1 LDQGS
6 GQVVC
11 VSLAIILPT
20 FAGVGPIKIYSFVSA
35 INLQMRQII
44 LYNPID
50 MVCQVVYKINMQN
63 NKIERKQMSKIRM
76 NTELRNKLF
85 GKIKHT
91 FENEDTQEREAFLQA
106 RENVDQQY
114 TMASELAK
122 EVVERSYPTDDVA
135 TLRHFKK
142 KYGQPCDVVA
152 KDKCFYFAHNE
163 GVDDEG
169 EPTETKSHFDF
180 GLFGNLNGTEYDNEQ
195 GKKFAVAYYREEL
208 KAKDCNPDIYAQQNE
223 NKDNPHKTKHVDECM
238 KALGYSGSYGSGG
251 NEIGM
256 AKDFNSNYYLDVI
269 GTSYCRSR
277 AIACTKNE
285 YEQFETWRIAKGN
298 LVVNHQKWIDTIQKQ
313 CDQLKIGLKAYRYL
327 SEGIELATELG
338 IQVDEAELIRTNST
352 GLTIYNPSNLA
363 SMIKGM
369 KNKNQSREAKILARK
384 QYEESLN

>member
-1 LDQGS
+1 M
-6 GQVVC
+6 
-11 VSLAIILPT
+11 T
-20 FAGVGPIKIYSFVSA
+20 
-35 INLQMRQII
+35 
-44 LYNPID
+44 
-50 MVCQVVYKINMQN
+50 
-63 NKIERKQMSKIRM
+63 KIRM

-85 GKIKHT
+85 NKIKNV
-91 FENEDTQEREAFLQA
+91 FENEDTQEREAFLMA
-106 RENVDQQY
+106 REEVDSQY
-114 TMASELAK
+114 GIASTLAK

-135 TLRHFKK
+135 TLRTFKR

-180 GLFGNLNGTEYDNEQ
+180 GLFGNLNGSEYSSDE

-208 KAKDCNPDIYAQQNE
+208 KAKDCNPDIFAQQNE

-238 KALGYSGSYGSGG
+238 KALGHSGG
-251 NEIGM
+251 YHNDDNAIGM
-256 AKDFNSNYYLDVI
+256 EKEFNAPYYLDVI

-285 YEQFETWRIAKGN
+285 YEQFEQWRVAKGN
-298 LVVNHQKWIDTIQKQ
+298 LVSKHQTWIDTIQKQ

-369 KNKNQSREAKILARK
+369 KNKHQSREAKILARK
-384 QYEESLN
+384 KYEESIN

>member
-1 LDQGS
+1 
-6 GQVVC
+6 
-11 VSLAIILPT
+11 
-20 FAGVGPIKIYSFVSA
+20 
-35 INLQMRQII
+35 
-44 LYNPID
+44 
-50 MVCQVVYKINMQN
+50 MQN
-63 NKIERKQMSKIRM
+63 KNNNQKGTMTKIRM

-85 GKIKHT
+85 NKIKNV

-106 RENVDQQY
+106 RETVDQQY

-122 EVVERSYPTDDVA
+122 EVVERSYPVDDVA
-135 TLRHFKK
+135 TLRTFKK

-163 GVDDEG
+163 DKDEDG
-169 EPTETKSHFDF
+169 DEKETKSHFDF
-180 GLFGNLNGTEYDNEQ
+180 GLFGNLNGSEYDHED
-195 GKKFAVAYYREEL
+195 GKRFAFAYYREEL
-208 KAKDCNPDIYAQQNE
+208 KAKDCNPDIFAQQNE

-238 KALGYSGSYGSGG
+238 KALGNVGSNVYS
-251 NEIGM
+251 NDDNIGM
-256 AKDFNSNYYLDVI
+256 AKEFNHPYFLDVI

-285 YEQFETWRIAKGN
+285 YEAFETWRIAKGN
-298 LVVNHQKWIDTIQKQ
+298 LVTKHQTWIDTIQKQ

-384 QYEESLN
+384 KYEESLN

>member
-1 LDQGS
+1 
-6 GQVVC
+6 
-11 VSLAIILPT
+11 
-20 FAGVGPIKIYSFVSA
+20 
-35 INLQMRQII
+35 
-44 LYNPID
+44 
-50 MVCQVVYKINMQN
+50 
-63 NKIERKQMSKIRM
+63 M

-85 GKIKHT
+85 NKIKHT
-91 FENEDTQEREAFLQA
+91 FENEDTQERELYLQS
-106 RENVDQQY
+106 REYVDEQY
-114 TMASELAK
+114 QSASALAK
-122 EVVERSYPTDDVA
+122 EVVERSYPVDDVA

-142 KYGQPCDVVA
+142 KYGSPCDVVA
-152 KDKCFYFAHNE
+152 KDKCFYFAHQE

-169 EPTETKSHFDF
+169 KEKETKSHFDF
-180 GLFGNLNGTEYDNEQ
+180 GLFGNLNGSEYRDEE

-208 KAKDCNPDIYAQQNE
+208 KAKDLNPDIFAQQNE
-223 NKDNPHKTKHVDECM
+223 NKDNPHKTKHVEECM
-238 KALGYSGSYGSGG
+238 KALGHTGGNYGSDNDG
-251 NEIGM
+251 IGM
-256 AKDFNSNYYLDVI
+256 NKTFNAPFYLDVI

-285 YEQFETWRIAKGN
+285 YEKFEEWRIAKGN
-298 LVVNHQKWIDTIQKQ
+298 LVAKHQTWIDTIVKQ

-338 IQVDEAELIRTNST
+338 IKLDEAELIRTNST

>member
-1 LDQGS
+1 
-6 GQVVC
+6 
-11 VSLAIILPT
+11 
-20 FAGVGPIKIYSFVSA
+20 
-35 INLQMRQII
+35 
-44 LYNPID
+44 
-50 MVCQVVYKINMQN
+50 MQN

-85 GKIKHT
+85 NKIKNV
-91 FENEDTQEREAFLQA
+91 FENEDTQEREAFLKA
-106 RENVDQQY
+106 REVVNDEYVIAQQF
-114 TMASELAK
+114 AK
-122 EVVERSYPTDDVA
+122 EIVERAYPPEDVA
-135 TLRHFKK
+135 ILRTFKK
-142 KYGQPCDVVA
+142 KYGDPCDVVA
-152 KDKCFYFAHNE
+152 KDKCFYFSHNE
-163 GVDDEG
+163 DIDEDG
-169 EPTETKSHFDF
+169 DTKETKSHFDF
-180 GLFGNLNGTEYDNEQ
+180 GLFGNLNGSEYSSED

-208 KAKDCNPDIYAQQNE
+208 KAKDCNPDIFAQQNE

-238 KALGYSGSYGSGG
+238 KALGYSSYSNS

-256 AKDFNSNYYLDVI
+256 AKDFNAPYYLDVI

-277 AIACTKNE
+277 AIACTKHE
-285 YEQFETWRIAKGN
+285 YEHLEAWRIAKAN
-298 LVVNHQKWIDTIQKQ
+298 LVSKHQTWIDTIQKQ

-338 IQVDEAELIRTNST
+338 IELDEAELIRTNST

>member
-1 LDQGS
+1 MQ
-6 GQVVC
+6 
-11 VSLAIILPT
+11 
-20 FAGVGPIKIYSFVSA
+20 
-35 INLQMRQII
+35 
-44 LYNPID
+44 
-50 MVCQVVYKINMQN
+50 KINNQ
-63 NKIERKQMSKIRM
+63 ERGNMTRVRM

-85 GKIKHT
+85 NKIKHT

-106 RENVDQQY
+106 REEVDLEY
-114 TMASELAK
+114 SVAKNLAK
-122 EVVERSYPTDDVA
+122 RVVERSYPVDDVA
-135 TLRHFKK
+135 TLRTFKK

-180 GLFGNLNGTEYDNEQ
+180 GLFGNLNGSEYSSDD
-195 GKKFAVAYYREEL
+195 GKKFAVAYFREEL
-208 KAKDCNPDIYAQQNE
+208 KAMDCNPDIFAQQNE

-238 KALGYSGSYGSGG
+238 KALGHYSSTYGS
-251 NEIGM
+251 NENDIGM
-256 AKDFNSNYYLDVI
+256 AKEFDNPYYLDVI

-277 AIACTKNE
+277 AIACTKDE
-285 YEQFETWRIAKGN
+285 YSMFERWRIAKAN
-298 LVVNHQKWIDTIQKQ
+298 LVSKHQSWIDTIQKQ

-338 IQVDEAELIRTNST
+338 IELDEAELIRTNST
-352 GLTIYNPSNLA
+352 GLTIYNPTNLA

-369 KNKNQSREAKILARK
+369 KNKHQSREAKILARK

>member
-1 LDQGS
+1 
-6 GQVVC
+6 
-11 VSLAIILPT
+11 
-20 FAGVGPIKIYSFVSA
+20 
-35 INLQMRQII
+35 
-44 LYNPID
+44 
-50 MVCQVVYKINMQN
+50 
-63 NKIERKQMSKIRM
+63 MSKIRM

-85 GKIKHT
+85 NKIKHT
-91 FENEDTQEREAFLQA
+91 FENEDTQEREAYLQS
-106 RENVDQQY
+106 REYVDEQY
-114 TMASELAK
+114 KIASELAK
-122 EVVERSYPTDDVA
+122 DVVERSYPIDDVA

-142 KYGQPCDVVA
+142 KYGSPCDVVA
-152 KDKCFYFAHNE
+152 KDKCFYFAHQE

-180 GLFGNLNGTEYDNEQ
+180 GLFGNLNGSEYSDEE
-195 GKKFAVAYYREEL
+195 GKKFAVAYFREDL
-208 KAKDCNPDIYAQQNE
+208 KAMDCNPDIYAQQNE
-223 NKDNPHKTKHVDECM
+223 NKDNPHKTKYVDECM
-238 KALGYSGSYGSGG
+238 KALGRVGG
-251 NEIGM
+251 HYNGNDNNGIT
-256 AKDFNSNYYLDVI
+256 KTFDDQYYLDVI

-277 AIACTKNE
+277 AIACTKDE

-298 LVVNHQKWIDTIQKQ
+298 LVVNHQKWIDTIMKQ